1 MNSAKNTTKKMNFQ
15 RSQKWACQNE
25 YVKMSLYQRDLL
37 VILLLVDISFHFR
50 RLSEICKVV
59 LNHQTKLWSKV
70 KKSGKI
76 GEDQETLI
84 SVSV

>member
-1 MNSAKNTTKKMNFQ
+1 
-15 RSQKWACQNE
+15 
-25 YVKMSLYQRDLL
+25 MSMYQRDLL
-37 VILLLVDISFHFR
+37 AILLLLVDISFHFG